1 MIDKLLQIFCHFVI
15 FVGMFLYFQESDYWD
30 NTFTLFYLKVISSS
44 PELEIINEYTAAAYM
59 LPVYFRLCQ
68 CETKQTTARRMN

>member
-1 MIDKLLQIFCHFVI
+1 
-15 FVGMFLYFQESDYWD
+15 MFLYFQASDYWD

-44 PELEIINEYTAAAYM
+44 PALEIINEYTAAAYM
-59 LPVYFRLCQ
+59 LPVYFRPCQ